1 MIKIINGRRYDTA
14 KATLIG
20 EYWNGLSKSN
30 FNYVEEKLYRKRGG
44 EFFIHGEGGP
54 KTLYCRTVG
63 LHERTSGEKIVP
75 LPYEEARRWGEDHLS
90 VEDYDKIFPS
100 IDDDDEEADNKTLVG
115 VYLPAAVKE
124 KLKRLASEHQMS
136 QSDVVADLIKNS

>member
-63 LHERTSGEKIVP
+63 LHERTSGEKLSRCP
-75 LPYEEARRWGEDHLS
+75 TKKLDGGEKTTS
-90 VEDYDKIFPS
+90 VSKTMTKSFPPS
-100 IDDDDEEADNKTLVG
+100 TMMMK
-115 VYLPAAVKE
+115 
-124 KLKRLASEHQMS
+124 KLTTKR
-136 QSDVVADLIKNS
+136 